1 MFATSSSLVALALS
15 ASASAFVAPG
25 SFPSHAHDHTTHSV
39 RSLPNGVKVKAYH
52 PKTTFETFETGI
64 DNPLAKRGFR
74 NAHWKDAGLTYLGQR
89 LGNET
94 VFFKSG
100 FHGKT
105 ASHIYAKQQFNGIP
119 VANMVAH
126 TSLNKDGKVV
136 AFSSNFAKPSKIA
149 DPTPSFATDDAA
161 RKAIKFL
168 KAHHVGEKPTLKY
181 LALEDGALALTHVVR
196 LTLDDDGHLVDAFV
210 DAHNGDLHAITDYT
224 VNLVMQVLPI
234 HKQQPGDGFETVEV
248 PHEWN
253 ERGDFGGST
262 HMTYGNNVVSYEEPN
277 YTTGETADG
286 EFNYHFDAGIDP
298 TEGDGT
304 NLARTNTFYL
314 VNTMHDILYRYG
326 FDEDSYNFQDDNF
339 GRGGAG
345 GDLVTVSVH
354 DPAGMNNADMSTPPD
369 GASAHMRMYLW
380 DITSPRRDGALDNDI
395 VVHEFTHGLTNR
407 MVGGG
412 SAMCL
417 QTTES
422 GGLGEGWSDA
432 MAEWTE
438 QSPDVRDF
446 SMGAYVIGDRPEGIR
461 SHLYSRDGGVNPL
474 TYGDLA
480 NMDEVHSIGEVWAN
494 VLHNVLAA
502 LVDAH
507 GWADDAK
514 ENADA
519 AGGNAVYL
527 HLFLD
532 SLPLTPCN
540 PTFPDARAAWIQ
552 ADQDRY
558 GGENKC
564 TLWKAFASR
573 GLGVNAN
580 DHQNDFSVPE
590 GC

>member
-1 MFATSSSLVALALS
+1 
-15 ASASAFVAPG
+15 
-25 SFPSHAHDHTTHSV
+25 
-39 RSLPNGVKVKAYH
+39 
-52 PKTTFETFETGI
+52 
-64 DNPLAKRGFR
+64 
-74 NAHWKDAGLTYLGQR
+74 
-89 LGNET
+89 
-94 VFFKSG
+94 
-100 FHGKT
+100 
-105 ASHIYAKQQFNGIP
+105 
-119 VANMVAH
+119 MVAH
-126 TSLNKDGKVV
+126 TPLNKDGKVV

-286 EFNYHFDAGIDP
+286 EFNYHFDADIDP
-298 TEGDGT
+298 TEGDG
-304 NLARTNTFYL
+304 TNTFYL

-345 GDLVTVSVH
+345 SDLVTVSVH

-422 GGLGEGWSDA
+422 GGLGQGWSNA

-446 SMGAYVIGDRPEGIR
+446 
-461 SHLYSRDGGVNPL
+461 YSRDGAVNPL

-480 NMDEVHSIGEVWAN
+480 NMDEVHSIGEVWVN

-580 DHQNDFSVPE
+580 DHQNNFSVPE